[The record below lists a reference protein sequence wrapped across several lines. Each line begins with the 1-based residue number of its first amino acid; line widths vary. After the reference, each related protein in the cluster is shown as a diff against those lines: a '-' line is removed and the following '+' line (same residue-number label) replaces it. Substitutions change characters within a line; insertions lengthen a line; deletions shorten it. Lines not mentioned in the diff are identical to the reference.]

1 MPRKRGITGGVFED
15 EIILTPFLFMYK
27 GFDRCRF
34 LPLLA
39 VVLLAGGCSDDH
51 ADQTEDDARMVRF
64 GTTRVNTRG
73 VTGNAE
79 LQAAGSAFGVWGTC
93 RKSGSAPMPVFD
105 ATTVTCDGNG
115 QWSYDDPQYWLPA
128 FTYDFRALHPADL
141 PQGASAAGSGTQLNV
156 TGFDAASGVDLLAAA
171 PASIACNGFGAMAP
185 VNLEFRH
192 LLARVTFVGRSDE
205 QYLGTG
211 RRIVIDRAV
220 LYGMRTQGSWSSE
233 PFTAQKPG
241 AWTPTGDPVASADSG
256 YTTAAFDLATDG
268 TNLFPGD
275 ERMFFIPQELTGVK
289 LEITYH
295 YNYSD
300 TGQPLRFTSSVELG
314 SVSERWEAGKSYRY
328 PFTISDHIFFET
340 PTVEEWQYAP
350 INGPDFNVDL

>member
-1 MPRKRGITGGVFED
+1 MS
-15 EIILTPFLFMYK
+15 K
-27 GFDRCRF
+27 GFEICRF
-34 LPLLA
+34 MPLLA
-39 VVLLAGGCSDDH
+39 VALLAGGCSGDRDGR
-51 ADQTEDDARMVRF
+51 TGDDAALVRF
-64 GTTRVNTRG
+64 GTARVNTRG

-79 LQAAGSAFGVWGTC
+79 LQAAGSAFSVWGTC
-93 RKSGSAPMPVFD
+93 RKGDSAPIPVFD
-105 ATTVTCDGNG
+105 ATRVTCDGSG

-141 PQGASAAGSGTQLNV
+141 PQGASASGSGTQLAV
-156 TGFDAASGVDLLAAA
+156 AGFDASSGVDLLAAA
-171 PASIACNGFGAMAP
+171 PASVACRDFGAMAP

-192 LLARVTFVGRSDE
+192 LLARVAFVGRSDE
-205 QYLGTG
+205 QQLGTG

-233 PFTAQKPG
+233 PFTDRTPG
-241 AWTPTGDPVASADSG
+241 EWTPTGDPVASAGSG
-256 YTTAAFDLATDG
+256 YTAEALELATDG

-275 ERMFFIPQELTGVK
+275 GQMFFIPQELTGVK

-300 TGQPLRFTSSVELG
+300 AAQPLQFTSSVELG

-328 PFTISDHIFFET
+328 PFTIGDHIFFET